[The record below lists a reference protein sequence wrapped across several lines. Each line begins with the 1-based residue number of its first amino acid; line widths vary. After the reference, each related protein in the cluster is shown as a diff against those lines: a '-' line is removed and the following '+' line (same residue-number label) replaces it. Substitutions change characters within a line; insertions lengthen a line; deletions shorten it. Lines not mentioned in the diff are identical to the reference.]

1 MDNSGAPD
9 LGITARLIYSY
20 FLSNTA
26 ILIAAESSFVGI
38 AGMIPQDVSCHSTLK
53 IKLWSRKSLIDK
65 ITRLMVVS
73 GIIV

>member
-1 MDNSGAPD
+1 MAIVDNSGAPD

-38 AGMIPQDVSCHSTLK
+38 AGMIPQDVSCHS
-53 IKLWSRKSLIDK
+53 I
-65 ITRLMVVS
+65 
-73 GIIV
+73 